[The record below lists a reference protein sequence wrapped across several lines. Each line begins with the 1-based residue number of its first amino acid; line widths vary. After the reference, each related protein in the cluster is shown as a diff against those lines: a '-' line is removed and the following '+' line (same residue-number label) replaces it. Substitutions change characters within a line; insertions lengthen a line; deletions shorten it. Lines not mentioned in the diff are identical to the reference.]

1 MQHQVTIYLWVKAEG
16 WRPFAYPSDEAA
28 REIKERSI
36 TIGDGASIGDG
47 ARIGDRASIG
57 YEATIGDGASIG
69 DGARIGNEAT
79 IGDGASIG
87 KTIFITGSRNPVN
100 YYGLDV
106 IHIGC
111 IRKTIAEWQEQ
122 YREVG
127 REDGYS
133 YEQIR
138 EYGAYIQMIAEL
150 HKTWNIEVPAN
161 EA

>member
-1 MQHQVTIYLWVKAEG
+1 MQHQVTIYLLVKAEG

-36 TIGDGASIGDG
+36 TIGYRARIGDG
-47 ARIGDRASIG
+47 ARIDYR
-57 YEATIGDGASIG
+57 
-69 DGARIGNEAT
+69 
-79 IGDGASIG
+79 ASIG

-122 YREVG
+122 YPEVG
-127 REDGYS
+127 RENDYS
-133 YEQIR
+133 DEQIR

>member
-36 TIGDGASIGDG
+36 TIG
-47 ARIGDRASIG
+47 

-69 DGARIGNEAT
+69 YGASIGNEAT
-79 IGDGASIG
+79 ICDGASIG

>member
-1 MQHQVTIYLWVKAEG
+1 VTVFELGPKRW
-16 WRPFAYPSDEAA
+16 
-28 REIKERSI
+28 
-36 TIGDGASIGDG
+36 
-47 ARIGDRASIG
+47 
-57 YEATIGDGASIG
+57 
-69 DGARIGNEAT
+69 
-79 IGDGASIG
+79 ASIG
-87 KTIFITGSRNPVN
+87 KTIFITGSGNTVN

-111 IRKTIAEWQEQ
+111 IRKTIAEWQQQ

-127 REDGYS
+127 RENDYS
-133 YEQIR
+133 DEQIR

>member
-1 MQHQVTIYLWVKAEG
+1 MQHQVTIYLWVKADG

-36 TIGDGASIGDG
+36 TIGYRARIGDG

-57 YEATIGDGASIG
+57 DEARIGDGASIG
-69 DGARIGNEAT
+69 DRAS

-122 YREVG
+122 YPEVG
-127 REDGYS
+127 RENDYS
-133 YEQIR
+133 DEQIR

>member
-1 MQHQVTIYLWVKAEG
+1 MQH
-16 WRPFAYPSDEAA
+16 
-28 REIKERSI
+28 
-36 TIGDGASIGDG
+36 
-47 ARIGDRASIG
+47 
-57 YEATIGDGASIG
+57 
-69 DGARIGNEAT
+69 
-79 IGDGASIG
+79 
-87 KTIFITGSRNPVN
+87 
-100 YYGLDV
+100 
-106 IHIGC
+106 
-111 IRKTIAEWQEQ
+111 Q

>member
-36 TIGDGASIGDG
+36 TIGDGA
-47 ARIGDRASIG
+47 RIGD
-57 YEATIGDGASIG
+57 EVCIGDR
-69 DGARIGNEAT
+69 ARIGNEAS
-79 IGDGASIG
+79 IGNEARIGYRASIG

>member
-36 TIGDGASIGDG
+36 TIGNG
-47 ARIGDRASIG
+47 ARIGDRAR
-57 YEATIGDGASIG
+57 IGDGASIG
-69 DGARIGNEAT
+69 DRARIGNEAS
-79 IGDGASIG
+79 IGNEARIGYRASIG

>member
-1 MQHQVTIYLWVKAEG
+1 MQHQVTIYLWFKAEG

-28 REIKERSI
+28 LEIKERSI
-36 TIGDGASIGDG
+36 TIGDEARIGYRASIGSRASIGDR
-47 ARIGDRASIG
+47 AR
-57 YEATIGDGASIG
+57 
-69 DGARIGNEAT
+69 
-79 IGDGASIG
+79 IG
-87 KTIFITGSRNPVN
+87 KTIFITGIRNPVN

-122 YREVG
+122 YPEVG
-127 REDGYS
+127 RENDYS
-133 YEQIR
+133 DEQIR

>member
-36 TIGDGASIGDG
+36 TIG
-47 ARIGDRASIG
+47 

-69 DGARIGNEAT
+69 YGARIGNEAS
-79 IGDGASIG
+79 IGNEARIGYRASIG

>member
-36 TIGDGASIGDG
+36 TIGNGASIGD
-47 ARIGDRASIG
+47 R
-57 YEATIGDGASIG
+57 
-69 DGARIGNEAT
+69 ARIGNEAS
-79 IGDGASIG
+79 IGNEARIGYRASIG

>member
-57 YEATIGDGASIG
+57 Y
-69 DGARIGNEAT
+69 EAT

>member
-36 TIGDGASIGDG
+36 TIG
-47 ARIGDRASIG
+47 
-57 YEATIGDGASIG
+57 Y
-69 DGARIGNEAT
+69 EAT

>member
-36 TIGDGASIGDG
+36 TIG
-47 ARIGDRASIG
+47 
-57 YEATIGDGASIG
+57 YEATIGDGASIGDRASIG

>member
-36 TIGDGASIGDG
+36 T
-47 ARIGDRASIG
+47 
-57 YEATIGDGASIG
+57 
-69 DGARIGNEAT
+69 IGNEAT

>member
-36 TIGDGASIGDG
+36 TIG
-47 ARIGDRASIG
+47 
-57 YEATIGDGASIG
+57 
-69 DGARIGNEAT
+69 NEAT
-79 IGDGASIG
+79 IGDEATIGYRATIGNEASIGYRASIG
-87 KTIFITGSRNPVN
+87 KTIFITGSGNTVN

-111 IRKTIAEWQEQ
+111 IRKTIAEWQQQ

-127 REDGYS
+127 RENDYS
-133 YEQIR
+133 DEQIR